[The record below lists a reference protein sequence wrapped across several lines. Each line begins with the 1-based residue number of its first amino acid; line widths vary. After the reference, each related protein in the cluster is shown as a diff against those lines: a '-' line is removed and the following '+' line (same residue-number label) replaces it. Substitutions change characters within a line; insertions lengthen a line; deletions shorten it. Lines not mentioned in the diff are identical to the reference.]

1 MRDTLA
7 LAFVV
12 LFSLALALA
21 VAYGI
26 WGPLPEDAVAHIW
39 IV

>member
-1 MRDTLA
+1 MRDKLA

-12 LFSLALALA
+12 LFCLALAAA
-21 VAYGI
+21 VAWGI
-26 WGPLPEDAVAHIW
+26 WGGLPEDAVAHIW